1 MRSDAMELEDL
12 RRQIDEIDEELVE
25 VISRRLSIMPEVAEI
40 KRSQNVGIDQEE
52 REREVLENI
61 RRKAGEKGLDPDFV
75 ERIMI
80 EIISESK
87 KIQQGG
93 FVRK

>member
-1 MRSDAMELEDL
+1 MELEDL
-12 RRQIDEIDEELVE
+12 RKQIDEIDEELVE

-40 KRSQNVGIDQEE
+40 KRSQNVGIDQKG

-75 ERIMI
+75 EKIMI
-80 EIISESK
+80 EIIGESK
-87 KIQQGG
+87 KIQQG
-93 FVRK
+93 KL

>member
-1 MRSDAMELEDL
+1 MRSDAMKLEDL
-12 RRQIDEIDEELVE
+12 REQIDEIDEELVE

-40 KRSQNVGIDQEE
+40 KRSRNVGIDQEG
-52 REREVLENI
+52 REREVIENI
-61 RRKAGEKGLDPDFV
+61 RKKAEERRMDPDFV
-75 ERIMI
+75 ERIMT